1 LLGIDGANRMIV
13 APRAQLGKQG
23 LENWR
28 GETEGDWLCRLAV
41 MMRRKA
47 FDAAETRSIIGW

>member
-1 LLGIDGANRMIV
+1 MDGADRMIV